1 MVISPPTNWD
11 LMGRLQGRGFVG
23 GWSTFYLKCHD
34 SFRSM
39 ESQFCRITMEN
50 HHFIAGYYFYGHLV
64 AEFPKKV
71 NEPPQLSPFH
81 REHGDQGTW
90 RYPPFSELQN
100 RRRYERAISSFLDAS
115 EGRLGANFKQEFGW
129 TALGFCRNYM
139 LNRGFFTS
147 DLLFYVVL
155 HPPWS
160 NRVYSVDLCS
170 MENLVQW
177 YYTCTDLGRWLGVLV
192 IAGKDWYLGR
202 NQSKRVYDLLAPWL
216 TSSWHHIFL
225 VVGSCAWDYLL
236 DRHCSSVNQ
245 TRPRDEPALNT
256 PPVPSE
262 GKPLQQDPFPLG

>member
-155 HPPWS
+155 HPLDQTGFTVWICVPWKIWFNGTIHVLIWAVDWGS
-160 NRVYSVDLCS
+160 WLLLERTDTLVGINQRGFMIYLPHGWHQVDIIYSWW
-170 MENLVQW
+170 LVLA
-177 YYTCTDLGRWLGVLV
+177 LG
-192 IAGKDWYLGR
+192 IIY
-202 NQSKRVYDLLAPWL
+202 
-216 TSSWHHIFL
+216 
-225 VVGSCAWDYLL
+225 
-236 DRHCSSVNQ
+236 
-245 TRPRDEPALNT
+245 
-256 PPVPSE
+256 
-262 GKPLQQDPFPLG
+262 